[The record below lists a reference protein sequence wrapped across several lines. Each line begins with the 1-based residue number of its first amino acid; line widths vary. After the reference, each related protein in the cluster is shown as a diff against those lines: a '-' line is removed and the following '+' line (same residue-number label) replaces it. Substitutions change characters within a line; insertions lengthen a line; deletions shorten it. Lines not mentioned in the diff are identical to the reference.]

1 MRRIRPPHER
11 PGCLSAGSRSLAS
24 DIAALQAGGLLAR
37 LGFVLAARRELLHC
51 CRALLQAAGADVG
64 PGRLAVEED
73 ANPLE
78 VRVEAALRGHHRVAP
93 VIAEARLLSA
103 DGADLGHR
111 PRMVAKG
118 WGQTPSGSDPL
129 GSDPSSS
136 TAPRRGAGRRR

>member
-1 MRRIRPPHER
+1 MRAE
-11 PGCLSAGSRSLAS
+11 L
-24 DIAALQAGGLLAR
+24 GLL
-37 LGFVLAARRELLHC
+37 LLLAARRQLLHLGLV
-51 CRALLQAAGADVG
+51 LLQAARADVG
-64 PGRLAVEED
+64 PGLLAAQED

-136 TAPRRGAGRRR
+136 TAPRRGAGRRRRPSRAPCGLLRRPWQPAL